1 MKCQVCESERL
12 YEVLDLG
19 HHPPSDDFLTEERFN
34 QGETLYPL
42 KVIFCE
48 DCKLVQLNNAVDP
61 KVLFTENYVYRS
73 SSNKQFVEH
82 AHALVGRLVKQFSL
96 TENDFVI
103 DIGSNDGTLLE
114 GYTPYKIKVLG
125 VDPSSVAKI
134 AIENSIPTI
143 NEFFNENSA
152 KIILEKYGKAKVIT
166 GLNVFAHVKE
176 LFSLIKG
183 VKLLLDDSG
192 IFINESHYLLDM
204 VQKLQYDEIY
214 HEHLRYYSL
223 EALVNLFNRFDMDVF
238 YAERTPNQ
246 GGSILIF
253 ACKKGAYPISDSVTS
268 LLQEEAKYNLNSYE
282 VFDIFRNRVEEARR
296 KLKTLLNE
304 IKNKGYRIIGIGAP
318 AKGTTLLN
326 YCGIDSSILDYLVET
341 NELKIGKYSPGM
353 HIKIL
358 GESVIFKDQPEY
370 ALILPWNIKDKIVPK
385 LREKGFKGKIIVPN
399 PEPHIVS

>member
-19 HHPPSDDFLTEERFN
+19 YHPPSDDFLTEERLN
-34 QGETLYPL
+34 EGETLYPL
-42 KVIFCE
+42 KVVFCE
-48 DCKLVQLNNAVDP
+48 DCKLVQLSNAVDP

-73 SSNKQFVEH
+73 ASNKQFVEH
-82 AHALVGRLVKQFSL
+82 ARPLVDRLIKQFNL

-114 GYTPYKIKVLG
+114 GYLPYKVKILG
-125 VDPSSVAKI
+125 VDPSRVAKI
-134 AIENSIPTI
+134 AIENGIPTI
-143 NEFFNENSA
+143 NEFFNGNSA
-152 KIILEKYGKAKVIT
+152 KIILEKYGRAKVIT

-183 VKLLLDDSG
+183 VKLLLEDLG
-192 IFINESHYLLDM
+192 VFINESHYLLDM

-223 EALVNLFNRFDMDVF
+223 EALINLFNRFDMDIF

-268 LLQEEAKYNLNSYE
+268 ILQEETKYNLNSRE
-282 VFDIFRNRVEEARR
+282 TFNDFRNRVEETRR
-296 KLKTLLNE
+296 KLENLLSE
-304 IKNKGYRIIGIGAP
+304 IKTKGHSIVGIGAP

-326 YCGIDSSILDYLVET
+326 YCKIDSTILDYLVET
-341 NELKIGKYSPGM
+341 NELKVGKYSPGT

-358 GESVIFKDQPEY
+358 DESIIFREKPEY
-370 ALILPWNIKDKIVPK
+370 ALILSWNIKDKIVPK
-385 LREKGFKGKIIVPN
+385 LRDKGFKGKIIVPN
-399 PEPHIVS
+399 PEPYIFE